1 MINIIAPNLPLAQSW
16 ATQHNYRS
24 FIYVTDEKQIRREF
38 RTIVLSGRLSKEKQR
53 LLEEVTACHKRIEYV
68 DV

>member
-16 ATQHNYRS
+16 AKKHNYRS

-38 RTIVLSGRLSKEKQR
+38 KTVVLSGHLSKEKQR
-53 LLEEVTACHKRIEYV
+53 LLEEVTVSHKRIEYV
-68 DV
+68 DA